1 VRALLVERSLT
12 RFATARLA
20 SAVVAGAGGGVGPL
34 RLVDMDPPELPGP
47 RWYRVRPRL
56 AGICGSDLATL
67 DGRSSRW
74 FEPIVS
80 FPFVPGHEV
89 VGDLDGT
96 LPGGLGE
103 GGQGGEGGGPP
114 RVVIEPVLCCSPR
127 GIDPPC
133 PACAEGRTG
142 SCERISFGRLRPG
155 LQTGYCADTGGGW
168 SVEMVAHESQLH
180 PVPAGFSDEEAVMV
194 EPTACAVHAA
204 LAAKVREGETVAV
217 LGAGTLGL
225 GVVAAL
231 RHLGLPGKLLAS
243 AKHPEQR
250 ALAAELGADM
260 VAGTEE
266 VVRAVR
272 RVTRSLAVAPAGS
285 GPRSS
290 RLAGGADVVVDCVGS
305 AQSLAEALAVVRP
318 RGRVVLAGMP
328 GSVKVDLAPLWQREV
343 SLCGAYTYGTEE
355 RSGSRPR
362 TFELAF
368 ELVRAARLGR
378 LVSAWYPLERHAE
391 AIAHASS
398 AGRRGAVKVV
408 FMPQEEAPRPAP
420 RRTAAAHLPP
430 RPAGRGPRPSTGRKP
445 PIPPGPAIPH
455 RLQSAPRRP
464 R

>member
-1 VRALLVERSLT
+1 VRALLVERSLP

-20 SAVVAGAGGGVGPL
+20 SALVPGAGGGVRPL

-47 RWYRVRPRL
+47 AWRRVRPRL

-89 VGDLDGT
+89 VGDVEAA
-96 LPGGLGE
+96 LPERPVGE
-103 GGQGGEGGGPP
+103 GGRLAPDRPGPEGGPT
-114 RVVIEPVLCCSPR
+114 RVVIEPVLSCATR

-133 PACAEGRTG
+133 PACSEGRTG
-142 SCERISFGRLRPG
+142 SCERISFGELRPG
-155 LQTGYCADTGGGW
+155 LQTGYCVDTGGGW
-168 SVEMVAHESQLH
+168 SVEMVAHLSQLH
-180 PVPAGFSDEEAVMV
+180 AVPAGFSDEEAVMV

-204 LAAKVREGETVAV
+204 LAAQVQEGETVAV

-231 RHLGLPGKLLAS
+231 RHFDLPGKLLAS
-243 AKHPEQR
+243 AKYPEQR
-250 ALAAELGADM
+250 ALAAELGADV
-260 VAGTEE
+260 VAGAGE

-272 RVTRSLAVAPAGS
+272 RVTRSLAVAPGGP
-285 GPRSS
+285 GPRAP

-328 GSVKVDLAPLWQREV
+328 GPVKVDLAPLWQREV
-343 SLCGAYTYGTEE
+343 TLQGAYTYGTEE
-355 RSGSRPR
+355 RGGLRAR

-368 ELVRAARLGR
+368 ELVRSARLGR
-378 LVSAWYPLERHAE
+378 LVSAGYPLERYGE
-391 AIAHASS
+391 AIAHAAS
-398 AGRRGAVKVV
+398 AGRRGAVKIV
-408 FMPQEEAPRPAP
+408 FTPQEEAPRPAP
-420 RRTAAAHLPP
+420 RRPAPR
-430 RPAGRGPRPSTGRKP
+430 RPAATRL
-445 PIPPGPAIPH
+445 PPGPATSRRPP
-455 RLQSAPRRP
+455 SSPRRS